1 MFSGNKLTI
10 KKPQGSYFLTITVVG
25 WVDIFTRECYQKVV
39 IETLQYYI
47 KNKGLNIY
55 AYCIMSNHIHMIA
68 NTDTGFSLS
77 DVIRDFK
84 KFTSR
89 RIIEMIYSEKE
100 SRREW
105 LLAYFEKAA
114 SEHSKTKN
122 YKVWQDGN
130 HAIELYNERFTWRK
144 VLYIHRNPVRAGLV
158 RSAEFWKYSSA
169 SNYQEMESVLTEVY
183 RLTPPLFVIR

>member
-1 MFSGNKLTI
+1 MLSGNKLTI
-10 KKPQGSYFLTITVVG
+10 KKAQGSYFLTITVVG
-25 WVDIFTRECYQKVV
+25 WVDIFTRECYQKIV

-47 KNKGLNIY
+47 KNKTLNVY
-55 AYCIMSNHIHMIA
+55 AYCIMSNHMHLIA
-68 NTDTGFSLS
+68 NTDVGFNLS
-77 DVIRDFK
+77 DIIRDFK

-89 RIIEMIYSEKE
+89 RIIEAIYAEKE

-114 SEHSKTKN
+114 NEHSKTKK

-130 HAIELYNERFTWRK
+130 YAIELYNERFTWRK

-158 RSAEFWKYSSA
+158 TSAEFWKYSSA
-169 SNYQEMESVLTEVY
+169 SNYREMESVLPEVC
-183 RLTPPLFVIR
+183 RLKPPLFVIR